1 VQWKRHKACPGFE
14 NEELYRQF
22 DEWQGQPTV
31 EGRRPQKLRGSRKR
45 PHDYQPRQ
53 PIDRRRL
60 DRAERERLADIRP
73 ERAVL
78 VQVVAGRTSRNTAQ
92 DSLEE
97 LARLADT
104 VGAPVAGT
112 MTQRRPKVDAAF
124 CVGEGKLG
132 EIQTLCREHAANL
145 VVFDN
150 ELSPAQVNKLDRA
163 LGIKVIDRTEL
174 ILQIFARRASSEESQ
189 AQVELAQLQY
199 MENRVP
205 DQRQPRFGAG
215 IGMRGPGETPLQ
227 MRKAAMRHRIKL
239 LKQKLERI
247 RVRRDKTR
255 KHRAL
260 PSVCLVGYTNAGK
273 STLLNALT
281 RADAYVDDRPF
292 ATLDTTTRLVQ
303 IEQRQQV
310 LVSDTVGF
318 IRHLPHRLVA
328 SFRSTLEEVTQA
340 DMLIVVA
347 DAADP
352 YVSDHLTVV
361 DETLEEVGARSQ
373 RRVLVL
379 NKSDTA
385 AGRRAVDGL
394 QQQYSEAIAVSAR
407 QGTGLQQLK
416 RTMLDSLA
424 GARAPALV

>member
-1 VQWKRHKACPGFE
+1 
-14 NEELYRQF
+14 
-22 DEWQGQPTV
+22 
-31 EGRRPQKLRGSRKR
+31 
-45 PHDYQPRQ
+45 
-53 PIDRRRL
+53 
-60 DRAERERLADIRP
+60 
-73 ERAVL
+73 
-78 VQVVAGRTSRNTAQ
+78 
-92 DSLEE
+92 
-97 LARLADT
+97 
-104 VGAPVAGT
+104 
-112 MTQRRPKVDAAF
+112 VDAAF